1 MTVLSVN
8 LNKIALL
15 RNSRGG
21 ALPSV
26 DEAAR
31 EIGRAS
37 RRERVLIEV

>member
-31 EIGRAS
+31 VVLAS
-37 RRERVLIEV
+37 GAGGITKLG